1 MSKQIRRNHNRVT
14 AFIPVTVK
22 IDSGQSIRGEIED
35 ISLGGASIRCPH
47 GLEPGQTVKLE
58 LHFAGL
64 KSVFGEI
71 IEVDEIDDMGL
82 IRADEVAEVRWQK
95 NGTQLG
101 VKFVSLSSETKRFLK
116 RLVKFFE
123 RTQVDDDAA

>member
-1 MSKQIRRNHNRVT
+1 MKIVPRKNNRVT

-22 IDSGQSIRGEIED
+22 SEGGQSFKGEIED

-47 GLEPGQTVKLE
+47 GFEPGQKLKLE

-64 KSVFGEI
+64 KSMFGDIVEI
-71 IEVDEIDDMGL
+71 DEIDDGGL
-82 IRADEVAEVRWQK
+82 VRANEVAEVRWQK

-101 VKFVSLSSETKRFLK
+101 VKFVSLSGETKRFLK
-116 RLVKFFE
+116 RLVKYFE
-123 RTQVDDDAA
+123 SVRVDDDVA